1 MDVYQEVEDSEQ
13 KQEAKSEK
21 MVKMPINNKPVAVNT
36 GLNTA
41 SRA

>member
-21 MVKMPINNKPVAVNT
+21 MVKMPINNNYDNCKN
-36 GLNTA
+36 
-41 SRA
+41 RR